1 MDSALFEAFK
11 MGGIV
16 GEVAEAVT
24 SVGVIGVLL
33 PASLAVAAIVWR
45 MTRSISIALVTP
57 VATWICALITAY
69 AKDLF
74 GRARPPGAEALGV
87 LSAAFPSGHASN
99 TTAFALATALALGV
113 ARPLWRR
120 RAIWTAVVVSFVMG
134 WTRLAL
140 GVHWTTDVL
149 AGWLLGAVVAAG
161 VFRVA
166 QLMRG

>member
-1 MDSALFEAFK
+1 MDSVLFDALK

-16 GEVAEAVT
+16 GEVAEVIT
-24 SVGVIGVLL
+24 SVGVIGVFL
-33 PASLAVAAIVWR
+33 PASLAVAVLVWR
-45 MTRSISIALVTP
+45 VTRSASLALVTP
-57 VATWICALITAY
+57 AATWVCALITAY

-113 ARPLWRR
+113 ARPMWRR
-120 RAIWTAVVVSFVMG
+120 RAIWTAVGVSFVMG

-140 GVHWTTDVL
+140 GVHWTTDVI
-149 AGWLLGAVVAAG
+149 AGWILGAAVAVG

-166 QLMRG
+166 RLMRG

>member
-1 MDSALFEAFK
+1 MDSALFDALK
-11 MGGIV
+11 MDGVV
-16 GEVAEAVT
+16 GALAEVIT
-24 SVGVIGVLL
+24 SIGVTGVFL
-33 PASLAVAAIVWR
+33 PASLVVAVLIWR
-45 MTRSISIALVTP
+45 MTRSVSLALVTP
-57 VATWICALITAY
+57 TATWVCAVITAY
-69 AKDLF
+69 AKDVF

-113 ARPLWRR
+113 ARPAWRT
-120 RAIWTAVVVSFVMG
+120 RAVWSAVGVALVMG

-149 AGWLLGAVVAAG
+149 AGWVLGAAVAVA

-166 QLMRG
+166 QLMPR